1 MKKLALGAI
10 TVASLSLL
18 MACQTKKTENT
29 STFNQSV
36 TQTIDKGK
44 IEGKKDKD
52 KKVLEWLGVPYA
64 QAKRWQEP
72 KEVNKWKGTFKASN
86 YGDKDIQFSND
97 KVVGKENAL
106 NLDVV
111 RPDTKKTKLPVIVYI
126 HGGNNQTGNAQEIKG
141 NTFVK
146 DINAVYVSVNYRLG
160 VFGFNPLEAVKTGSD
175 NQKSGNFSL
184 LDIAKALDWV
194 KENIETFG
202 GDKDNVTLSGFSAG
216 GRDVMAALI
225 SPTFKGK
232 FNKAISF
239 SGGMTLSDM
248 EDSQNTFAAA
258 IASLV
263 VEDGIKSSQEEAK
276 SWLLTKGSDVA
287 NYLKT
292 LSADRLAKLMGN
304 AAIRMAVF
312 PHLYKDGT
320 VLPSEGFDTKN
331 YNDVPLMLVSGT
343 NEFSFFAAND
353 NRFAKDFTSGE
364 LFKDSQKQAEYNYV
378 RKYGGQL
385 YRLSNTVESTRLMA
399 DKYKSNIYVSQI
411 SYGDNADV
419 TPQLAPTF
427 GAFHGIFEPML
438 QSPSNYTSFIGQD
451 FNNDGAA
458 EMSAN
463 FKAYLKNFLA
473 TGNPNGNDLSKWPA
487 WTKKD
492 NVLSITASKKK
503 AEIKAT
509 TDTETAEDILTKLE
523 ADTSLSEDV
532 KEDLNKNVL
541 NGRWFSS
548 VIDEKYNNQ

>member
-52 KKVLEWLGVPYA
+52 NKVLEWLGVPYA

-160 VFGFNPLEAVKTGSD
+160 VFGFNPLEAVKTGS
-175 NQKSGNFSL
+175 NEQKSGNFSL

-225 SPTFKGK
+225 DRKS
-232 FNKAISF
+232 
-239 SGGMTLSDM
+239 
-248 EDSQNTFAAA
+248 
-258 IASLV
+258 V
-263 VEDGIKSSQEEAK
+263 V
-276 SWLLTKGSDVA
+276 
-287 NYLKT
+287 
-292 LSADRLAKLMGN
+292 
-304 AAIRMAVF
+304 
-312 PHLYKDGT
+312 
-320 VLPSEGFDTKN
+320 
-331 YNDVPLMLVSGT
+331 
-343 NEFSFFAAND
+343 
-353 NRFAKDFTSGE
+353 
-364 LFKDSQKQAEYNYV
+364 
-378 RKYGGQL
+378 
-385 YRLSNTVESTRLMA
+385 
-399 DKYKSNIYVSQI
+399 
-411 SYGDNADV
+411 
-419 TPQLAPTF
+419 
-427 GAFHGIFEPML
+427 
-438 QSPSNYTSFIGQD
+438 
-451 FNNDGAA
+451 
-458 EMSAN
+458 
-463 FKAYLKNFLA
+463 
-473 TGNPNGNDLSKWPA
+473 
-487 WTKKD
+487 
-492 NVLSITASKKK
+492 
-503 AEIKAT
+503 
-509 TDTETAEDILTKLE
+509 
-523 ADTSLSEDV
+523 
-532 KEDLNKNVL
+532 
-541 NGRWFSS
+541 
-548 VIDEKYNNQ
+548 